1 MATGLR
7 SAAEEASVGP
17 SPSAEGKEEE
27 EKLRSPRMRTK
38 PTGTILN
45 EYISVNEKH
54 LVYFFKKDRASLA
67 RVEAAAPAAAAPAA
81 AAVAAAAAAA
91 AAATL

>member
-1 MATGLR
+1 
-7 SAAEEASVGP
+7 
-17 SPSAEGKEEE
+17 
-27 EKLRSPRMRTK
+27 MRTK

-54 LVYFFKKDRASLA
+54 LFFLIKKKDRDSLA
-67 RVEAAAPAAAAPAA
+67 RGGAAAPEAAAPVA

-91 AAATL
+91 ATATL